1 MCFQRLKKKYH
12 RYTIQSYE
20 YVCFYMG
27 PQVVV
32 GNLRNGFIP
41 LVIAGVIIW
50 HQPKQHNALLQGNS
64 LKTTILLHL
73 IPPKMGN
80 SMIVM
85 IPVLACCK
93 NANS

>member
-50 HQPKQHNALLQGNS
+50 HQPKQR
-64 LKTTILLHL
+64 TITREFPQNYHTFAFDS
-73 IPPKMGN
+73 PQNG
-80 SMIVM
+80 
-85 IPVLACCK
+85 
-93 NANS
+93 